1 MPPERDRARS
11 SSTTPVQVVARGA
24 VAGLAATLVLSGLSR
39 LLPGL
44 WNNRGET
51 DSKEDTG
58 LPSDPSDPEQVR
70 EWQARSQSPAALQA
84 APARHQPTPETGPPA
99 VQPAGALSKPQGPG
113 PEGLAE
119 QFAFKVASG
128 VFNRDISPEIR
139 PVGLA
144 THLAYGSAWGALY
157 GLLQS
162 SFGLPPRLFGLGFG
176 GVVYGVGPALLVPAM
191 KIMRPPLEEPPR
203 RTWMLFAGHLIYGV
217 TMAAVFDALESSE
230 GRRAP

>member
-1 MPPERDRARS
+1 MPPQAERARS
-11 SSTTPVQVVARGA
+11 SGTTPVQVVARGA
-24 VAGLAATLVLSGLSR
+24 AAGLAATLVLSGLSR

-51 DSKEDTG
+51 DPKKDTG
-58 LPSDPSDPEQVR
+58 LPADPSDPEQVR
-70 EWQARSQSPAALQA
+70 EWQARSQSPAALQGGA
-84 APARHQPTPETGPPA
+84 GKPQPAPEGGPPA
-99 VQPAGALSKPQGPG
+99 VHPAGALSQPQGPG

-128 VFNRDISPEIR
+128 VFNRDISSEIR
-139 PVGLA
+139 PVGMA

-162 SFGLPPRLFGLGFG
+162 SFRLPPRLFGLSFG
-176 GVVYGVGPALLVPAM
+176 GMVYGLGPAFLVPAM
-191 KIMRPPLEEPPR
+191 KIMRPPREEPPK
-203 RTWMLFAGHLIYGV
+203 RTWMLLAGHLIYGV
-217 TMAAVFDALESSE
+217 TVATVFDALESSE